1 MSDEKLFGE
10 GFKAQSVEDL
20 DNSGTQEVR
29 HCAKILKRLL
39 TDEQLQ
45 TIFPISGNKSQ
56 LSGTGVEV
64 LLTPDIIENC
74 FEHYT
79 PADAACYRNLASW
92 QFLKSVTQTQFVEKM
107 EEAEK
112 RGTKPGLFD
121 IFNKGD
127 AAEKKEEAKKE
138 GKGEDEDEDEDE
150 VEDDQEDEIEIPCAQ
165 LPAEDP
171 EKKYTTFATK
181 NGFEVMYKLNED
193 GVQQPAG
200 LENSDE
206 DNDRLVLWNYAENLA
221 MKPVLTL
228 VRVNQ
233 YLPHSQK
240 HLVHVIKKFQ
250 VPKQPAEETVDF
262 DDENYRILTALA
274 PAAALPEPAE
284 EEAEANAEAGAA
296 PAAEAKPEAAAA
308 PAAEAKAEA
317 TTEAAAAP
325 AAEAKA
331 KA

>member
-206 DNDRLVLWNYAENLA
+206 DNDRA
-221 MKPVLTL
+221 
-228 VRVNQ
+228 
-233 YLPHSQK
+233 
-240 HLVHVIKKFQ
+240 
-250 VPKQPAEETVDF
+250 
-262 DDENYRILTALA
+262 RI
-274 PAAALPEPAE
+274 
-284 EEAEANAEAGAA
+284 
-296 PAAEAKPEAAAA
+296 
-308 PAAEAKAEA
+308 
-317 TTEAAAAP
+317 
-325 AAEAKA
+325 
-331 KA
+331 

>member
-1 MSDEKLFGE
+1 
-10 GFKAQSVEDL
+10 
-20 DNSGTQEVR
+20 
-29 HCAKILKRLL
+29 
-39 TDEQLQ
+39 
-45 TIFPISGNKSQ
+45 
-56 LSGTGVEV
+56 
-64 LLTPDIIENC
+64 
-74 FEHYT
+74 
-79 PADAACYRNLASW
+79 
-92 QFLKSVTQTQFVEKM
+92 M

-193 GVQQPAG
+193 GAQQPAG

-206 DNDRLVLWNYAENLA
+206 DNDRLVLWNYSENLL
-221 MKPVLTL
+221 MKAVLTL

-262 DDENYRILTALA
+262 DEENYRILTALA
-274 PAAALPEPAE
+274 PAAALPEPA

-331 KA
+331 SSNRSSSGPAT